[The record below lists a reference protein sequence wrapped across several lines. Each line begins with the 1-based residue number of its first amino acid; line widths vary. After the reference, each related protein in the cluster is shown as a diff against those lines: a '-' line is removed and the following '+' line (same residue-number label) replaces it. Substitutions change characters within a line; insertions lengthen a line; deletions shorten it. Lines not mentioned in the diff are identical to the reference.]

1 MRRREFIA
9 GLGGA
14 VVWPLVAEAQPTVSK
29 RRIGWLIGG
38 AENDQASTADRG
50 ALQQALAR
58 LGWIE
63 GSNLRIDL
71 RFGASDPDRMRA
83 YAVELVSLMP
93 DVLLANSGAPTRAL
107 QQRTLNIP
115 IVFTAG
121 GDPVVDGLVRNIA
134 RPEGNTTGFSN
145 YAPAIAGKWLE
156 LLKEAAPHLA
166 RVALIFNP
174 ELIPNTGPFFISS
187 IEAAALELGVQVI
200 KAPVRN
206 SVDIV
211 RAIDALAGEP
221 NGGLLVLPPSP
232 TTTIRDTIFQLATQH
247 RLPALFT
254 NTNRID
260 AAAGGLIVY
269 GPSFADR
276 HRLAASYV
284 DRLLRGAK
292 VSDLPVQF
300 PTKYELIVN
309 LKAAKA
315 SGLTI
320 PQSFLLRADEVIE

>member
-1 MRRREFIA
+1 MRRREFVA
-9 GLGGA
+9 GLA
-14 VVWPLVAEAQPTVSK
+14 SAAAWPLRAGAQRAVGP

-38 AENDQASTADRG
+38 AENDQASGANRA
-50 ALQQALAR
+50 ALQDALAR

-63 GSNLRIDL
+63 GRNLRIDI
-71 RFGASDPDRMRA
+71 RFGASDPDRIRA
-83 YAVELVSLMP
+83 YAAELVGLMP

-107 QQRTLNIP
+107 QQRTLTIP

-121 GDPVVDGLVRNIA
+121 GDPVVDRLVRNIA

-145 YAPAIAGKWLE
+145 YAPTIAGKWLE

-174 ELIPNTGPFFISS
+174 DLIPNTGPFFISS
-187 IEAAALELGVQVI
+187 IEAAAPELGLQVI
-200 KAPVRN
+200 NTPVRN

-211 RAIDALAGEP
+211 RAIDAFAAEP
-221 NGGLLVLPPSP
+221 NGGLLVLPPAP
-232 TTTIRDTIFQLATQH
+232 TTTVRDTIFQLTTEH
-247 RLPALFT
+247 RLPAIYT

-260 AAAGGLIVY
+260 ATAGGLIVY

-309 LKAAKA
+309 LKTAQAI
-315 SGLTI
+315 GLTI
-320 PQSFLLRADEVIE
+320 PHSFLLRADEVIE

>member
-14 VVWPLVAEAQPTVSK
+14 VVWPQVARAQPAVGI

-38 AENDQASTADRG
+38 ADNDQASLASRV
-50 ALQQALAR
+50 ALQEALGR

-71 RFGASDPDRMRA
+71 RFGASNPDRMRA
-83 YAVELVSLMP
+83 HAVELVGLMP

-107 QQRTLNIP
+107 QERTLTIP

-145 YAPAIAGKWLE
+145 YAPTIAGKWLE

-187 IEAAALELGVQVI
+187 IEAAAPELGVQVI

-211 RAIDALAGEP
+211 RAIDAFAAQP
-221 NGGLLVLPPSP
+221 KGGLLVLPPAP
-232 TTTIRDTIFQLATQH
+232 TTTIRDTIFQLTTQH
-247 RLPALFT
+247 RLPAIFT

-260 AAAGGLIVY
+260 ATAGGLIVY

-315 SGLTI
+315 IGLTI
-320 PQSFLLRADEVIE
+320 PQSFVLRADEVIE

>member
-1 MRRREFIA
+1 VRRREFIA
-9 GLGGA
+9 GLGTAAWPA
-14 VVWPLVAEAQPTVSK
+14 VAQTQQAVGI
-29 RRIGWLIGG
+29 RRVGWLIGG
-38 AENDQASTADRG
+38 AENDLASGANRA
-50 ALQQALAR
+50 ALQEALAK
-58 LGWIE
+58 LGWID
-63 GSNLRIDL
+63 GNNLRIDL

-83 YAVELVSLMP
+83 YAAELVGFMP
-93 DVLLANSGAPTRAL
+93 NVLLANSGASTRAL
-107 QQRTLNIP
+107 QQQTLTVP

-134 RPEGNTTGFSN
+134 RPGGNTTGFSN
-145 YAPAIAGKWLE
+145 YAPTIASKWLE
-156 LLKEAAPHLA
+156 LLKEAAPRIA

-187 IEAAALELGVQVI
+187 IEAAAPALGVQVI
-200 KAPVRN
+200 KTPVFN
-206 SVDIV
+206 VVDIV
-211 RAIDALAGEP
+211 RAIDAFAAGP
-221 NGGLLVLPPSP
+221 NGGLLVLPPAP
-232 TTTIRDTIFQLATQH
+232 TTTIRDTIFQLAAQH
-247 RLPALFT
+247 RLPAIYT

-260 AAAGGLIVY
+260 ATAGGLMFY

-309 LKAAKA
+309 LKTARAI
-315 SGLTI
+315 GLTI